1 MDKFELVVKDTILK
15 AIHNLC
21 RHIQNGGG
29 VVKDTILKAIHN
41 RIRRQLLSYPLLK
54 IQF

>member
-1 MDKFELVVKDTILK
+1 MIVVKDTILK
-15 AIHNLC
+15 AIHNHSDTLL
-21 RHIQNGGG
+21 RTRI

-41 RIRRQLLSYPLLK
+41 WTATTYNMPLLLK